1 MRKLASYKKK
11 YGDEKG
17 TKILTTLQKEA
28 AHASV
33 HARRMKKEGKG
44 EITKTTL
51 RVPTELW
58 KEVRTR
64 AIAEG
69 ISAESLVNAALA
81 EYLKK
86 GGK

>member
-1 MRKLASYKKK
+1 MRKLASYEKK
-11 YGDEKG
+11 YGKERGK
-17 TKILTTLQKEA
+17 KILTTLQKEA

-33 HARRMKKEGKG
+33 HARRFKKEK
-44 EITKTTL
+44 ITKTTL

-58 KEVRTR
+58 KGVRTR

-81 EYLKK
+81 LYLKTT